1 MKLIKRALLALSFGL
16 ISVSATASITNPE
29 LDKDYHI
36 LSQPQQTDAPGK
48 IEVTE
53 FFFYGCP
60 HCNLL
65 DPLITA
71 WVKKQ
76 GSAISFK
83 RVHVDFGQGQQATQ
97 RLYFTLEA
105 MGKLDQLHPL
115 IFDAF
120 HKEHQ
125 YLRTDLDV
133 LNFISNHGID
143 RQKYLEMSKSFSI
156 ESKLRRAQSMQ
167 AAYKVDGVPA
177 IFVDGHYMT
186 SPSVIT
192 TAYPGMPELEGAK
205 NDLLVLDALVL
216 KAQQEHGLRK

>member
-1 MKLIKRALLALSFGL
+1 MKLIKQALLALSFGL
-16 ISVSATASITNPE
+16 IPLSASASITSPE
-29 LDKDYHI
+29 LDKEYFI
-36 LSQPQQTDAPGK
+36 LSQPQQTDSPGK

-65 DPLITA
+65 DPLITE

-83 RVHVDFGQGQQATQ
+83 RVHVDFGQGQQSTQ

-105 MGKLDQLHPL
+105 MGKLEQMHAL
-115 IFDAF
+115 IFKAIHQDR
-120 HKEHQ
+120 Q

-133 LNFISNHGID
+133 LNFVTSNGID
-143 RQKYLEMSKSFSI
+143 RQKYLEISKSFSI
-156 ESKLRRAQSMQ
+156 EAKLRRAKAMQ
-167 AAYKVDGVPA
+167 EAYKIDGVPTL
-177 IFVDGHYMT
+177 FVDGHYMT

-192 TAYPGMPELEGAK
+192 NAYPGMPEAEGARS
-205 NDLLVLDALVL
+205 DLVVLDALVA
-216 KAQQEHGLRK
+216 KAQKDHGLKK